1 MKKRC
6 LSIVI
11 LLCLIFGVLA
21 GCSGSDTATKDKEN
35 DITTTAE
42 KTSATEPSGLAMS
55 DVPGMTAPGVLPIV
69 TEPVKLTIGLA
80 QHVLVMD
87 YNDNFMTKMAEEETG
102 IDLEFYL
109 FPAGEAS
116 QKFEMMVSANQQ
128 LPDIV
133 FMGFSDIARANY
145 GRNGI
150 FIPLNEYFDKYTYF
164 YDKAKLTDEE
174 RENIRRFGTSPDGNI
189 YAFPAYANAYGD
201 ISMFSWFI
209 NVPWLEKVGMKMPT
223 TTDEL
228 YAVLKAFKE
237 KDPNGNG
244 KPDEIPL
251 ISSNGWNG
259 NVYYLLINSFI
270 HYNPSYLFNV
280 ENGKLSV
287 PVITEEYREALRYIK
302 KLVDEELLSP
312 LTFTIDNAG
321 LKAMVNLPDDQDTI
335 VGMFC
340 GSTVTL
346 FDTSN
351 KPFEYDGAPQIAG
364 PKGVKWCPN
373 RTPNYMYT
381 TYITKDCKHPE
392 VAFRFC
398 DYWTDTRRS
407 LITRYGE
414 PGVHFMYRPDDPQA
428 FDKEFPYGNPYN
440 LDHESLHGSFSAVP
454 TPWSNQNQA
463 IWKVHFCCILPECVY
478 SANASPNPVVTY
490 YGEAKEKELPVSA
503 HLSYIAGKS
512 YFDKVGLIPK
522 ETVTRLIYT
531 EEENLTIAE
540 ISSSIGSYI
549 GESLALFCTGGL
561 DIEKDWDTYVKTL
574 KEIGL
579 DLYLETAQAAY
590 DRMYK

>member
-1 MKKRC
+1 MSKRYV
-6 LSIVI
+6 SIVI
-11 LLCLIFGVLA
+11 LLCLILTIFT
-21 GCSGSDTATKDKEN
+21 GCSGSNTATKDEKK
-35 DITTTAE
+35 DTTTSVE
-42 KTSATEPSGLAMS
+42 KTQTTGPSGVAMS
-55 DVPGMTAPGVLPIV
+55 DVPGMTAPGILPIV

-80 QHVLVMD
+80 QHVMVMD
-87 YNDNFMTKMAEEETG
+87 YHDNFMTKMAEEETG
-102 IDLEFYL
+102 IDLDFYL
-109 FPAGEAS
+109 FPSEEAT

-133 FMGFSDIARANY
+133 HLWLSDVARANY
-145 GRNGI
+145 GRNGV
-150 FIPLNEYFDKYTYF
+150 FRPLNEYFEKYTYF
-164 YDKAKLTDEE
+164 FNRAPITEEE
-174 RENIRRFGTSPDGNI
+174 RENIMRFGTSPDGNI

-209 NVPWLEKVGMKMPT
+209 NVPWLEKVGMKKPT

-228 YAVLKAFKE
+228 YEVLKAFKE

-251 ISSNGWNG
+251 ISSPGWNG
-259 NVYYLLINSFI
+259 NVFYLLINSFI

-280 ENGKLSV
+280 ESGKLNV

-312 LTFTIDNAG
+312 LTFTIDEAG
-321 LKAMVNLPDDQDTI
+321 LKAMVNLTDDQDTI

-346 FDTSN
+346 FDVSN
-351 KPFEYDGAPQIAG
+351 KPFEYDASPLITG

-398 DYWTDTRRS
+398 DYWTEPRRS

-414 PGVHFMYRPDDPQA
+414 PGVHFMYRPDDPAA
-428 FDKEFPYGNPYN
+428 FDKEFPYPSNN
-440 LDHESLHGSFSAVP
+440 LGYEPLHTRFPNVP

-463 IWKVHFCCILPECVY
+463 IWNVHFCCMLPANVY
-478 SANASPNPVVTY
+478 SAQASKNPLVTY
-490 YGEAKEKELPVSA
+490 YGEAKEKGYSVDA
-503 HLSYIAGKS
+503 HKNYMAYEFYSYG
-512 YFDKVGLIPK
+512 VGAIPR

-531 EEENLTIAE
+531 EEENLAIAE
-540 ISSSIGSYI
+540 IASSINSYI
-549 GESLALFCTGGL
+549 RECLALFCTGGM

-574 KEIGL
+574 KDIGL